1 MNPLWFFVI
10 LASVNGSEDNTTDTA
25 TDTCE
30 TAGRWG
36 DGTDG
41 FTEVKMILH
50 CTLCTGCTLR

>member
-30 TAGRWG
+30 TAGKWG

-41 FTEVKMILH
+41 FTEVKMVLH
-50 CTLCTGCTLR
+50 GTACTLR